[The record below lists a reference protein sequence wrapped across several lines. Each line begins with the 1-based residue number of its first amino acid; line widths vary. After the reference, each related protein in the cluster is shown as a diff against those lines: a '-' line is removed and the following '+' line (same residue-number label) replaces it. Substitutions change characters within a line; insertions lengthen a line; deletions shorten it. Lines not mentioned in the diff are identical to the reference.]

1 MWSARARLCVEET
14 KEMDT
19 LASPPSTSVTRKTFV
34 SRSTKLSDI
43 NEVIRNPKRS
53 PINTLLV
60 ANLILG
66 VLHAILAIG
75 FGGYLW
81 WKNLQQ
87 KCVAPAGEGAAAA
100 RGFETDVRIHVVD
113 PKRNE
118 YVSEKDAALQPP
130 SNIVPILVTLFFGV
144 TSAAH
149 FAYATN
155 FNSFYIDEVVKGG
168 RNRFRW
174 VEYGISATIMMI
186 IIAFSSGVKDA
197 YALVMIAAA
206 VASVMFTGYWFEQ
219 LPKSFS
225 RVEKSVPIFVGF
237 FLLFSVFLV
246 VWWSFNDRVEDYKAI
261 TAAENADEFPSWIRY
276 MIFVLFAFYA
286 SFGFVPVA
294 QLVFPSAS
302 FLRFEGVYLVLSVA
316 AKATLGGFLAYGY
329 SQRA

>member
-1 MWSARARLCVEET
+1 M
-14 KEMDT
+14 
-19 LASPPSTSVTRKTFV
+19 TRKTFV

-53 PINTLLV
+53 PTNTLLV
-60 ANLILG
+60 ANLVLG

-81 WKNLQQ
+81 WKNFQQ
-87 KCVAPAGEGAAAA
+87 KCRVIAPAGGAE

-113 PKRNE
+113 PRRNE
-118 YVSEKDAALQPP
+118 YVSEKDPALQPP

-149 FAYATN
+149 FAYAIN
-155 FNSFYIDEVVKGG
+155 YNSFYINEVVKDG

-197 YALVMIAAA
+197 YTIVMIAAA

-225 RVEKSVPIFVGF
+225 RAEKSVPIFVGF

-261 TAAENADEFPSWIRY
+261 AASENAEDEFPSWIRY

-302 FLRFEGVYLVLSVA
+302 FIRFEGVYLVLSVA